1 MKTYKY
7 YRRSDTNKE
16 SVSVTLAASRLGAA
30 RWFAAVKRLP
40 LKEFLKIYSVTR

>member
-7 YRRSDTNKE
+7 YYRSDANKE